1 MNNLVLTL
9 HVTSTMLVVGTLFV
23 QSLLVVFRLR
33 LSNQMQIEGVQLV
46 QLRVHQL
53 IFYPILFVAM
63 ASGIYL
69 ALLQERFSDPGN
81 GWLHTKITLLRVA
94 PNTGKTKAKWSHFG
108 LKSSKMHFWHQKR
121 ILGPK
126 THFGPKVRFWPK
138 K

>member
-81 GWLHTKITLLRVA
+81 GWLHTKIILLLVLVILGFLNGRQIM
-94 PNTGKTKAKWSHFG
+94 NRDL
-108 LKSSKMHFWHQKR
+108 LKSQALMVHIFIF
-121 ILGPK
+121 ILSVTMIYLAQFKP
-126 THFGPKVRFWPK
+126 F
-138 K
+138 